1 MTFLL
6 RIPIYRRSY
15 KSVGAGEYILRLR
28 GARRPALYAS
38 FAGAGARAPDSSS
51 RQGWSAGSGSPGGR
65 APAERFARL
74 VPRRLAV
81 AAGSV
86 RSLGQICPSCA
97 PAWPRRSAVARPWLS
112 GAFIRPGCHP
122 RGADGCAGR
131 SSGRGVGEPLH
142 RTVARVSCFRRGCPR
157 LVPLSVGPSVVESR
171 YVARGAAAFAC
182 GTPRNR
188 LRGGASDS
196 PGTVSPN
203 QSPTDTDIWSKV
215 LIEPVPPGKGALIA

>member
-65 APAERFARL
+65 APADRFARL

-97 PAWPRRSAVARPWLS
+97 PAWPRRSAGAPPAAVRCCLSARVPSTGCGWMR
-112 GAFIRPGCHP
+112 RPVGP
-122 RGADGCAGR
+122 VRGRAAAPNGR
-131 SSGRGVGEPLH
+131 SGFLLP
-142 RTVARVSCFRRGCPR
+142 ARSPAPCV
-157 LVPLSVGPSVVESR
+157 LPLSNRVMLFAALPRCLWHSKESA
-171 YVARGAAAFAC
+171 ARG
-182 GTPRNR
+182 R
-188 LRGGASDS
+188 LRFLGHS
-196 PGTVSPN
+196 
-203 QSPTDTDIWSKV
+203 ISK
-215 LIEPVPPGKGALIA
+215 PVAY